1 LAYVKWFTPFAKP
14 VMPLQMSEV
23 SYSSRNGRLMGE
35 VIEVSSIRRSCH
47 MVPKFGKALRKA
59 VR

>member
-1 LAYVKWFTPFAKP
+1 LAYVEWFTPFAKP
-14 VMPLQMSEV
+14 VMPLRMSEV

-47 MVPKFGKALRKA
+47 MVPKLGK
-59 VR
+59 